1 MLVNIN
7 LFLYPKCKE
16 NSRELKCLDF
26 ETSNLIFLNFFIV
39 FGNYLKKIFKGK
51 VYPLSL
57 HLKNYLFLQSPKI
70 KSIIEINK
78 LLKIMGNLSN
88 LKFQNTVFNKKPKIE
103 KKVLIIKSFH
113 KKLKGFF
120 LEKVK
125 VFFLKNDPIKI
136 QFFTQKNTFIGKSKF
151 TSDFQ
156 KKNYFHKKENLL
168 KKKISF
174 KAYYSFSLS
183 EYLQSKG
190 FFDSTG
196 RRINSFTSILD
207 QTFYVLKRVHN
218 FPLPIKLNF
227 LDFYNEVISFL
238 SNLQTGCCD
247 IFKLCYLKKK
257 ENVFKRHLENLL
269 FLKWKILEEIEMW
282 EKKFSFKSKIL
293 LSFGHTI
300 FSSDQSFEKIFK
312 QLKISK
318 NCNIYKSADE
328 QNNIKLLKHPFEN
341 LNFYF
346 NHFRKHLFKIKN
358 IEINN
363 ISYWNI
369 RRRKCDTKLFFNLT
383 SIYITNKYKE
393 IFFENNF
400 KLYEKKIFAFVW
412 IFLENLNFTISLL
425 ELYSMIFRK
434 NIDLSIEKLRTFIK
448 IAIKSTI
455 SKTNYFQREKI
466 KVLLK
471 QKNIKFLNFFKED
484 HLPLKIGKIFK
495 KSTFFR
501 KYTNLTISVL
511 KIFSDHRINWFEY
524 VQVLDKID
532 LIKEYLTEKSKRL
545 LKNFKKEESFIEKNF
560 NIFKKIK
567 VCTIQSIVQK
577 KKETNI
583 LLLSIIDLVE
593 NAKNKQIKIN
603 FNKDLIIP
611 LFLFIIMKY
620 RIFSFFF
627 ILKNKLSDN
636 FLIYIKNQFTK
647 ILNSEFLEYNSGNFL
662 DKFKNIF
669 NLINCMIIRDY
680 DENCICK
687 TPFEYLTYKK
697 KSLLFTF
704 IQTILKGPIVLLG
717 SLRKKTSILKKLTGI
732 NFEFFFIYQFQDIFF
747 FISKQFNMKQFCYES
762 MWPKIFF
769 LEQDRILCKLGP
781 HNVFYIKKRGS
792 LIENQIRKKF
802 EDKFIGSSKLEF
814 SCFLDFSQINFEK
827 IGIILTNLRSLDLN
841 FYLIFKKVFYNEM
854 TINWN
859 YQSIYNITKAKEK
872 IKNKNNFQKENF
884 FKSFETHKIT
894 QFYLEKALKILIINP
909 SCKMVPE
916 SNYRNIKVEKIILMK
931 EKASLGLMTGW
942 GKKLLKLNLLGSL
955 NFLENNKKS
964 RFNIISGLLDTGFQ
978 FFIEKLC
985 VLNNQLRFKFLIL
998 KKLKTIPAKVIS
1010 VYPKISQIKFS
1021 SLTDEKRFL
1030 FFGKKFFDNFN
1041 NFISPLEP
1049 FKFLKEKLSGS
1060 YCKNNYT
1067 EQFIKNQKIEDFFI
1081 YITSENEFRLSFVT
1095 DKKLGN
1101 FFYFQIQVF
1110 FDKKNFLFIYKWK
1123 RKIFLGPENL
1133 FENLIRPFKKDFFKI
1148 IKHPDFI
1155 GCGFEKLENFV
1166 QKTGFIGGGKLFL
1179 FTFKENEFLVFE
1191 FISINKLGSIIKG
1204 SFLYS
1209 LGKFLW
1215 DDNEFLCIN
1224 SLKEASLIKI
1234 NCILKS

>member
-1 MLVNIN
+1 MLFNLN
-7 LFLYPKCKE
+7 LFLHPKSKE
-16 NSRELKCLDF
+16 NSGKLMCLDF
-26 ETSNLIFLNFFIV
+26 RTSNLIFLDFFIV
-39 FGNYLKKIFKGK
+39 FGNCLKKIFKGK

-57 HLKNYLFLQSPKI
+57 YLKKYFFLQSQKM

-88 LKFQNTVFNKKPKIE
+88 LKFQNTVFNKKPKN
-103 KKVLIIKSFH
+103 KKKLLTIKSFH

-120 LEKVK
+120 VEKGK

-136 QFFTQKNTFIGKSKF
+136 QFFTQKNTFMGKNKF
-151 TSDFQ
+151 TTDFQ
-156 KKNYFHKKENLL
+156 KKGYFPKMDNLQ

-174 KAYYSFSLS
+174 RAYYSFSLS
-183 EYLQSKG
+183 EYIQSKV

-207 QTFYVLKRVHN
+207 QVFYILKRIHS
-218 FPLPIKLNF
+218 FPLPIKPNF
-227 LDFYNEVISFL
+227 LDFYYEVISFL
-238 SNLQTGCCD
+238 SNLQTGGCD
-247 IFKLCYLKKK
+247 IFRLCYLKKK
-257 ENVFKRHLENLL
+257 ENVFRRRLDNLL
-269 FLKWKILEEIEMW
+269 FLKWKILEEIDLW
-282 EKKFSFKSKIL
+282 KKKFSFKSKIL

-300 FSSDQSFEKIFK
+300 FSSDHSFEKVFK
-312 QLKISK
+312 QIKISK
-318 NCNIYKSADE
+318 NCNIYKSSDE
-328 QNNIKLLKHPFEN
+328 QNNIKMLKHPFEN

-412 IFLENLNFTISLL
+412 IFLENFNFTISLL

-434 NIDLSIEKLRTFIK
+434 NIDLSLEKLRTFIK
-448 IAIKSTI
+448 ISIKSTI
-455 SKTNYFQREKI
+455 SKTNYFQRKKL

-471 QKNIKFLNFFKED
+471 QKNIKFLNFFIQD

-511 KIFSDHRINWFEY
+511 KIFSDNRLVWFEY
-524 VQVLDKID
+524 VQLLDKID
-532 LIKEYLTEKSKRL
+532 LIKEYLTEKSKIF
-545 LKNFKKEESFIEKNF
+545 LKNFKKEEPFIEKNL
-560 NIFKKIK
+560 NLFKKTK
-567 VCTIQSIVQK
+567 VCTIQSFVQK
-577 KKETNI
+577 KEKETNI
-583 LLLSIIDLVE
+583 LLLTIIDLVE

-603 FNKDLIIP
+603 FNKEIIIP

-647 ILNSEFLEYNSGNFL
+647 ILNSEFLEYNGGNFL

-669 NLINCMIIRDY
+669 NLINCMIIWDY
-680 DENCICK
+680 DENCIFK

-704 IQTILKGPIVLLG
+704 IQTILKGPVALSG
-717 SLRKKTSILKKLTGI
+717 SFRKKTSIFKKLTGI
-732 NFEFFFIYQFQDIFF
+732 NFEFFFIHQFQDIFF
-747 FISKQFNMKQFCYES
+747 FISKQFNLKQFCSES
-762 MWPKIFF
+762 LWPKTFF
-769 LEQDRILCKLGP
+769 LEQDRIFCKLGL

-792 LIENQIRKKF
+792 LIENQIRKNF

-814 SCFLDFSQINFEK
+814 SSFFDFSRINFEK
-827 IGIILTNLRSLDLN
+827 IRIILTNLRSLDLN
-841 FYLIFKKVFYNEM
+841 LYLIFKKVFYNEM

-859 YQSIYNITKAKEK
+859 YQSIYNFTKVKQK
-872 IKNKNNFQKENF
+872 IDNKNNFEKENF
-884 FKSFETHKIT
+884 FKSFETHKTI
-894 QFYLEKALKILIINP
+894 QFYLEKALKFLIINP
-909 SCKMVPE
+909 SCKMVPR
-916 SNYRNIKVEKIILMK
+916 SNYRNIKDGKIIFLK
-931 EKASLGLMTGW
+931 KNPSLGLMTSW
-942 GKKLLKLNLLGSL
+942 NKKLLKLNLLGSL

-964 RFNIISGLLDTGFQ
+964 RSNIISGLLDTGSH

-985 VLNNQLRFKFLIL
+985 ILNNQLRFKFLIL
-998 KKLKTIPAKVIS
+998 KKLNTIPAKVIS

-1030 FFGKKFFDNFN
+1030 YFRKKFLDNFN
-1041 NFISPLEP
+1041 NFITPLEP
-1049 FKFLKEKLSGS
+1049 FKFFKDKLNGS
-1060 YCKNNYT
+1060 YCKNNHI

-1101 FFYFQIQVF
+1101 FFYFKIQVF

-1133 FENLIRPFKKDFFKI
+1133 FENFIRPFKKDFFKI

-1155 GCGFEKLENFV
+1155 GCGFEKLEIFL
-1166 QKTGFIGGGKLFL
+1166 QKTGFRKGEKLFL

-1191 FISINKLGSIIKG
+1191 FISINKLGSKIKG
-1204 SFLYS
+1204 SFSYS
-1209 LGKFLW
+1209 PGKFLW
-1215 DDNEFLCIN
+1215 DDSEFLSIN
-1224 SLKEASLIKI
+1224 NLKEASFNK
-1234 NCILKS
+1234 NK